1 MSTYERRINVLEE
14 LKKARKPL
22 SASFL
27 AEQFGVSRQ
36 IIVGD
41 IALLRAEENEII
53 STNRGYVLKKDDG
66 HSKKIKVSHGKDQ
79 IREELNTI
87 VDYGG
92 RVVDVIVDHPTYGE
106 IKVDLNIS
114 NRLDV
119 EMFISEMD
127 QNNIPLS
134 VLTNNEHSHTIEA
147 ESDENLDYIVKRL
160 EELGIIR

>member
-1 MSTYERRINVLEE
+1 MSTHERRIKVLKE
-14 LKKARKPL
+14 LQNAKKPL

-41 IALLRAEENEII
+41 IALLRAEDNEII
-53 STNRGYVLKKDDG
+53 STNRGYVLKKEEG
-66 HSKKIKVSHGKDQ
+66 HVKRIKVNHGKDK

-92 RVVDVIVDHPTYGE
+92 KVLDVMVEHPTYGE
-106 IKVDLNIS
+106 IKVELNIS

-119 EMFISEMD
+119 EKFISEMD
-127 QNNIPLS
+127 KNNIPLS
-134 VLTNNEHSHTIEA
+134 VLTHNEHSHMIEA
-147 ESDENLDYIVKRL
+147 ESDENLDYIVEKLR
-160 EELGIIR
+160 EAGITK

>member
-1 MSTYERRINVLEE
+1 MSTHERRKNILRE
-14 LKKARKPL
+14 LKNAKKPL

-41 IALLRAEENEII
+41 IALLRAEDNSII
-53 STNRGYVLKKDDG
+53 STNRGYVLKRDDG
-66 HSKKIKVSHGKDQ
+66 HSKKIMVRHGKDQ

-92 RVVDVIVDHPTYGE
+92 KVIDVIVDHPTYGE

-119 EMFISEMD
+119 EKFISEMD
-127 QNNIPLS
+127 NNNIPLS
-134 VLTNNEHSHTIEA
+134 VLTNNEHLHTIEA
-147 ESDENLDYIVKRL
+147 ESNENLEYIVMKL
-160 EELGIIR
+160 KEIGIIK